1 MRTYTQLT
9 HEQRY
14 QHSALLKMGQNQTEI
29 VKVIGAHK
37 LTISRE
43 LRRNRGQRGYRPKQA
58 HQISLI
64 IRKKAKPR
72 IQEATWALID
82 SKLQEAWSLE
92 QNSDWLNRNTD
103 IQVSHERIL
112 EYILADKRA
121 GGDLHKHLHCKKKR
135 RKRYGGDDRRW
146 KLPNRV
152 SIDEHP
158 GIVDQRECIGIWELD
173 TMIGKGRR
181 QAIETLTERKSRFA
195 LLRIVERRRA
205 DLVFDGVIDL
215 LQPLAD
221 RSHTITGDNGNGFA
235 ELERIPNKLD
245 IDFFFAHPHAAWERG
260 TNENVN
266 DLVRQYIPKNRD
278 FALVIDG

>member
-92 QNSDWLNRNTD
+92 QNSDWLNRNTG

-112 EYILADKRA
+112 DTFWLTNALAVICTNICAAKRSA
-121 GGDLHKHLHCKKKR
+121 V
-135 RKRYGGDDRRW
+135 
-146 KLPNRV
+146 NAMAAMT
-152 SIDEHP
+152 
-158 GIVDQRECIGIWELD
+158 VDGNYPIG
-173 TMIGKGRR
+173 
-181 QAIETLTERKSRFA
+181 
-195 LLRIVERRRA
+195 
-205 DLVFDGVIDL
+205 
-215 LQPLAD
+215 
-221 RSHTITGDNGNGFA
+221 
-235 ELERIPNKLD
+235 
-245 IDFFFAHPHAAWERG
+245 
-260 TNENVN
+260 
-266 DLVRQYIPKNRD
+266 
-278 FALVIDG
+278 

>member
-72 IQEATWALID
+72 IHKATWALID

-121 GGDLHKHLHCKKKR
+121 GGDLHK
-135 RKRYGGDDRRW
+135 
-146 KLPNRV
+146 P
-152 SIDEHP
+152 
-158 GIVDQRECIGIWELD
+158 
-173 TMIGKGRR
+173 
-181 QAIETLTERKSRFA
+181 
-195 LLRIVERRRA
+195 LRC
-205 DLVFDGVIDL
+205 
-215 LQPLAD
+215 
-221 RSHTITGDNGNGFA
+221 
-235 ELERIPNKLD
+235 
-245 IDFFFAHPHAAWERG
+245 
-260 TNENVN
+260 
-266 DLVRQYIPKNRD
+266 
-278 FALVIDG
+278 